1 MSRKYFSY
9 FVLHKNYFPALLT
22 ATISMINIGSK
33 TMRTTNSTPGWIG
46 ALHWLDQLPRAM
58 RDTRMSL
65 MLLCMRYQFIAYL
78 VLVLS
83 HSLEGHK
90 CVYRQQLTRRA
101 HQVRIRLKLSA
112 NCFPGCRYIAPSLD
126 PNRIPCWPNFKLRLH
141 NPRFLEATQLHA

>member
-1 MSRKYFSY
+1 MIHVSENISYISVYTAKKFFSRSF
-9 FVLHKNYFPALLT
+9 NGNDT
-22 ATISMINIGSK
+22 TIASVV
-33 TMRTTNSTPGWIG
+33 TTRWIG

-90 CVYRQQLTRRA
+90 CVYTGGNWLAART
-101 HQVRIRLKLSA
+101 KYES
-112 NCFPGCRYIAPSLD
+112 D
-126 PNRIPCWPNFKLRLH
+126 
-141 NPRFLEATQLHA
+141 